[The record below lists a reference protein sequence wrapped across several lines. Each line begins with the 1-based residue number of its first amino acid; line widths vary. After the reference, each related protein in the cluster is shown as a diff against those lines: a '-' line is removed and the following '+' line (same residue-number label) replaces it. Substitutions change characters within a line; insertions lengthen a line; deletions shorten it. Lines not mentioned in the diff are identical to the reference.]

1 MEQTSLPFPI
11 TNFERIKTGE
21 STLTLE
27 MLPQPLQDVAREH
40 SFLFDYLQALPLE
53 EIGIPTYVSKLS
65 RSMGKLKVRNLIY
78 PTKVDNLFIHIYPD
92 PKGARDFYI
101 PIEPVLTVHLNGLVG
116 KVEDKLLGMA
126 ETIGNATEA
135 ERQQVL
141 VEAIDKI
148 CTVPDPGPLAELRAS
163 EPTVKPMEGG
173 NEGEGEAE
181 TKPAKSKG
189 HERGKKFG
197 KITVSTRELE
207 ALKYRAVRDKLGL
220 GVLQP
225 LLEDPYIEDISCS
238 GLGNIFIEHKIFKSL
253 KSSIYFPTHD
263 DLDDFVVQMG
273 ERIKRPVTLRNP
285 IVDASL
291 PDGSRINIVYG
302 RDIAKRGSNF
312 TIRKFSDDVISVLN
326 LIEFGSMNYQIAA
339 YLWLAIEMDL
349 NVFVVGATASGKT
362 TLLNALTT
370 FIRPDAKIVTIEDT
384 PELQVPHANWLRE
397 VVRQSTKDSK
407 GGGVDMFDLLKA
419 ALRQRPDRILIGEIR
434 GVEGNIAFQAMQT
447 GHGVMATFH
456 ASSVQKVI
464 QRLTGDPIN
473 VPKVNID
480 NLDLVVIQSAVRAPD
495 GSTVRRVVSVN
506 EIVDYDSASNTFS
519 FITAFRWKAEDDTFE
534 FPGDM
539 NSYLLEQKIA
549 AKRGIPESKRR
560 TIYSEL
566 RKRAAILEK
575 LHKRG
580 GSSSFD
586 KLFAVISEAH
596 KQGLL

>member
-1 MEQTSLPFPI
+1 MEQTIFPFP
-11 TNFERIKTGE
+11 TSNFERIRNGE

-27 MLPQPLQDVAREH
+27 MLPQPLQNAAREH
-40 SFLFDYLQALPLE
+40 SFLFDYLQALPIE
-53 EIGIPTYVSKLS
+53 EIGFPTYTHKLS
-65 RSMGKLKVRNLIY
+65 RAMGKLKVRNVIY
-78 PTKVDNLFIHIYPD
+78 PTKVDDIFIHIYPD
-92 PKGARDFYI
+92 PKGARDYYI
-101 PIEPVLTVHLNGLVG
+101 PIEPLLMVNLDGLVDQI
-116 KVEDKLLGMA
+116 EAKLLEMA
-126 ETIGNATEA
+126 DAIGGAAEA
-135 ERQQVL
+135 DRKQVL
-141 VEAIDKI
+141 LDAIEKI
-148 CTVPDPGPLAELRAS
+148 CTVSDVEPLLVTS
-163 EPTVKPMEGG
+163 TNEPKRDEPKRDEPKPKGKGREH
-173 NEGEGEAE
+173 NN
-181 TKPAKSKG
+181 AK
-189 HERGKKFG
+189 HG
-197 KITVSTRELE
+197 KITVTARELH
-207 ALKYRAVRDKLGL
+207 ALKYRTARDKLGL

-225 LLEDPYIEDISCS
+225 LLEDSYIEDISCS

-285 IVDASL
+285 IIDASL

-312 TIRKFSDDVISVLN
+312 TIRKFSDDVTSVLN
-326 LIEFGSMNYQIAA
+326 LIEFGSMNYMIAA

-384 PELQVPHANWLRE
+384 PELQIPHANWLRE
-397 VVRQSTKDSK
+397 VVRQSTKESK

-480 NLDLVVIQSAVRAPD
+480 NLDLIVIQSAVRGPD
-495 GSTVRRVVSVN
+495 GSTLRRIVSVN

-519 FITAFRWKAEDDTFE
+519 FITAFRWKADDDTFE

-549 AKRGIPESKRR
+549 AKRGIPENKRR
-560 TIYSEL
+560 SIYSEL

-575 LHKRG
+575 LQKRG
-580 GSSSFD
+580 GSSGFD
-586 KLFAVISEAH
+586 QLFAVISEAH